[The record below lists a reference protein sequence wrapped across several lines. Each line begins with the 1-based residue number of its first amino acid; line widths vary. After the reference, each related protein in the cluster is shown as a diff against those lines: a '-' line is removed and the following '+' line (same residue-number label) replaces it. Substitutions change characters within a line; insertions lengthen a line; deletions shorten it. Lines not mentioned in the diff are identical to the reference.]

1 MAPFTGKSLLSGFKE
16 RIESIATY
24 SDRLYIGTATGSL
37 NVYSLTKDTDGQII
51 QATFE
56 DVKKGLTR
64 RAIEQLG
71 YIKAVNSLVVLSGET
86 VTLFPSP
93 AFVPGTLL
101 PQAKGAMSFA
111 IDTSI
116 QNISDAPA
124 ATAPG
129 NPPDTTD
136 GSVAAAAAGS
146 QSQASAASVITY
158 LAVGCRKKIVIY
170 TWKDGESQDVREL
183 PLPHSPRSI
192 VFATPAVL
200 VLSYTAADH
209 VLLKLPMMSV
219 TELALPAPPPLGTA
233 GLSAMSKGALSGLS
247 GYMTLG
253 LGAKAKPAVFRVSD
267 DGEFAVRKDNM
278 TTFFAPDGQISRTG
292 AEWPGPPDETVFV
305 QPYMISILPPGTV
318 PAPIS
323 SKVNTAPTAG
333 GGPAAVAATQLP
345 LTYQVPTLQVISS
358 LTLSTVQT
366 IPFPFATPDAKEA
379 PGGPQSLPPRATA
392 VGTNTT
398 LVRLLSPSPDYS
410 SPLFLSSTPT
420 DRTAATVEGT
430 TIWNFTMQPW
440 GEQLDEQVGA
450 GQYADAL
457 TMLDTLSTVVL
468 PDKEARRAHIRGLH
482 AVSVFTEGKYAEAV
496 KTFIDLGINPAK
508 VVALYPESVAGRLST
523 PRPKWIELFG
533 GKPPPTVTENP
544 NTEIKDASGST
555 EAGQGQGAM
564 AAFTDRVKATMDAA
578 IPSLSDAIPSLGARD
593 DDTRSVRSMRSVDR
607 QQALSLPATAR
618 DKNKDDFARSVENL
632 LVYLGDRRPKLS
644 GALATFNITPAKAPE
659 LSTLSETSTSE
670 LFALPNLPLPSLT
683 PEQLLRYA
691 QIVDTALFKSY
702 LIIRP
707 SLVGSLCRLDNWCEV
722 EEVEEVL
729 KDRKKFSE
737 LIDLYRGKK
746 MHAKALSLLKEL
758 SADESDQV
766 EKVDPTVRYLQKLGP
781 QYLPVVFEWS
791 NWVLDASSTE
801 GLKIFMSEDFELPRT
816 DVANFL
822 ATKDPNLCARYI
834 EHLLEEMHE
843 TDTIFHNRLAEIYLE
858 LTVAA
863 KKRGDEDA
871 RSRVYHKLL
880 DFIDTST
887 HYEAD
892 RVFSRLPSD
901 DLFEARA
908 ILLGRLGKHEAALE
922 IYVNRLQDYE
932 AAERYCKRVYHT
944 EPDPRGIFLTLL
956 RIYLRPSPKATVTGV
971 QLQAQGQ
978 LLLAPAL
985 DLISRHSP
993 RLDAAETLQL
1003 LPPLV
1008 NAEDVRVFLIEAL
1021 KTPKVDSRITKELW
1035 RARGDQIDRKL
1046 MTLQS
1051 KRVRVTDTRICPQC
1065 HKRLGNSVIAVHAP
1079 RGEVTHYQC
1088 REAFAKGK
1096 ETK

>member
-1051 KRVRVTDTRICPQC
+1051 KRVRVTDTRMYVLRYMDLAIS
-1065 HKRLGNSVIAVHAP
+1065 NVIHNP
-1079 RGEVTHYQC
+1079 LFFR
-1088 REAFAKGK
+1088 
-1096 ETK
+1096 